1 MDVWG
6 PARVTRQGGE
16 RYFLLVVDDCTRYS
30 TVFPL
35 QSKAEVRSV
44 LIRWIRAVRF
54 ELSAW
59 LRQDLLVLRLHSDR
73 GGEFSSRLLEDFCV
87 RYTAHQLN
95 LWPRVS
101 VPETS
106 STLRWT
112 GEVGDVSEFRVW
124 GSLSLV
130 HDLPAGKLSP
140 CTLRC
145 VFLDFPSD
153 APPWL
158 FYHPGS
164 RRVLSSRDVTFD
176 ESVCFYRLHPHRSS
190 PVPLSPLSLE
200 DDPTPVA
207 PLPPPET
214 SSTLRWTGEVGD
226 VSEFRVWGS
235 LSLVHDLPAG
245 KLSPCTLRCVF
256 LDFPSDAPPWL
267 FYHPGSRRVL
277 SSRDVT
283 FDESVCFYRLHP
295 HRSSPVSLLPL
306 SLILD
311 PPPPSLSS
319 PPPSSRFC
327 SLRCVPTEGGDSAAD
342 DTTAPRHSLCLETLL
357 GFLPRPSSLPMQP
370 VAVDPSVVGGG
381 DSEGAGSGGGESPT
395 GGRVAGT
402 PPRASGSGRQRQPS
416 RQETLSPQ
424 ELRAWTVRWGSPG
437 GGAGGARAGGKTGG
451 TRVGGTG
458 GTGIGGADT
467 KGTIG
472 GTRVGGTG
480 ARGTSTG
487 GAGAG
492 GTSGG
497 AGVGG
502 TSRQESLSPQQ
513 LHAWAV
519 RWDSPGGGAGG
530 AGTGGAVT
538 TGAGGSGG
546 ATTQQQPSALRHL
559 LILPP
564 AVTEFPVAGTTPL
577 LLFPPPDQSQLHL
590 LPHSPLPAPAPY
602 TVVTESLTESRE
614 PEWRHVTPVLTRP
627 HPPPVPGTH
636 IMALRPSSVLQRVV
650 LPPPPASS
658 LPHVPDPE
666 VKRPPGSPPAFKAR
680 YVVRG
685 FSQRE
690 GVDFFQTFSPT
701 PIMTTLRVLLHVAA
715 QRDYELH
722 SFDFPTT
729 FLQGNLHEAIWLR
742 HPRGRGLGAT
752 GAGR

>member
-59 LRQDLLVLRLHSDR
+59 LRQDLLQNGIAEHRIGLVMEVARTSMIHAAAPHFLWP
-73 GGEFSSRLLEDFCV
+73 FAV

-176 ESVCFYRLHPHRSS
+176 ESVCFYRLHPHRIEPFEVSS
-190 PVPLSPLSLE
+190 
-200 DDPTPVA
+200 D
-207 PLPPPET
+207 T
-214 SSTLRWTGEVGD
+214 SG
-226 VSEFRVWGS
+226 
-235 LSLVHDLPAG
+235 PA
-245 KLSPCTLRCVF
+245 
-256 LDFPSDAPPWL
+256 
-267 FYHPGSRRVL
+267 
-277 SSRDVT
+277 
-283 FDESVCFYRLHP
+283 
-295 HRSSPVSLLPL
+295 
-306 SLILD
+306 
-311 PPPPSLSS
+311 
-319 PPPSSRFC
+319 
-327 SLRCVPTEGGDSAAD
+327 EGGDSAAD

-472 GTRVGGTG
+472 GTRVGGTRGTGTGGTG

-666 VKRPPGSPPAFKAR
+666 SDRVHAVNPTVTRLLDM
-680 YVVRG
+680 VVSDPSFEHAAASALVAQLVELATSMQ
-685 FSQRE
+685 FSC
-690 GVDFFQTFSPT
+690 
-701 PIMTTLRVLLHVAA
+701 L
-715 QRDYELH
+715 
-722 SFDFPTT
+722 
-729 FLQGNLHEAIWLR
+729 
-742 HPRGRGLGAT
+742 GRT
-752 GAGR
+752 